1 MVDQSRTNLAHSAE
15 CKARVAEI
23 LADDVEFRTKM
34 KRAEERKECARRAM
48 DSIRKVQ
55 IGGSSSSGGAPDEVT
70 THSSSPDRDIE
81 MESAEVEIPM
91 SLKGTKRS
99 REGDLEV
106 DEGVA
111 AKVPLTTSVGTKR
124 GRSNS
129 SSSSSTSSSSDSS
142 TQVEDYKI
150 DGEGDAVMHMNV
162 FPWKHH
168 STKEYKLSI
177 STKGGNC
184 VQSIY
189 DVSPPRMC
197 RRARI
202 RGLRCGWSLDDSAL
216 CLVTGKTWD
225 LLNPQEQKRAWTL
238 FDKTKPKLLEASPPL
253 CVLAGG

>member
-1 MVDQSRTNLAHSAE
+1 MVDQSRTKLAHSAE

-23 LADDVEFRTKM
+23 LDDDVEFRTKM
-34 KRAEERKECARRAM
+34 KRAEERKEGASRAM

-55 IGGSSSSGGAPDEVT
+55 IGGSSSSGGAPAEVT

-124 GRSNS
+124 GPSNS

-142 TQVEDYKI
+142 TQVEDHKI
-150 DGEGDAVMHMNV
+150 DGEGDAVVHMNV
-162 FPWKHH
+162 FPEKQH
-168 STKEYKLSI
+168 STKEYN
-177 STKGGNC
+177 GGNC
-184 VQSIY
+184 GQSVY

-197 RRARI
+197 HRARI

-216 CLVTGKTWD
+216 RLVTGKTWD
-225 LLNPQEQKRAWTL
+225 LLNPQEQKRAWNL
-238 FDKTKPKLLEASPPL
+238 FDKTKP
-253 CVLAGG
+253 G